1 MKEMGVSTICIK
13 DMAGVMGPQECYDLV
28 KALKEKVGLPVVLH
42 THCTTGLAFIT
53 YLKGIEAGAD
63 VIDTASS
70 AFFGRHVAACD
81 GNACLRSE
89 RMGYDCVADA
99 DVMKKGKRLF
109 QAHTQRLHSRRHS
122 YAASYGHGH
131 RRAQLQGAGG
141 MLSNLFSQLKQQN
154 ALDRLNQVLEEIPRV
169 REDLGYPPRWSRP

>member
-70 AFFGRHVAACD
+70 AFSGGTSQPATETLVYA
-81 GNACLRSE
+81 LRE
-89 RMGYDCVADA
+89 LGYDCVADA
-99 DVMKKGKRLF
+99 DVMKR
-109 QAHTQRLHSRRHS
+109 
-122 YAASYGHGH
+122 
-131 RRAQLQGAGG
+131 
-141 MLSNLFSQLKQQN
+141 
-154 ALDRLNQVLEEIPRV
+154 
-169 REDLGYPPRWSRP
+169 